1 MKILIKFILFYL
13 VCDKMKNSV
22 ETVLVDII
30 KVQRMEDIYLQ
41 RVYMIFIICGK
52 RKIRKCIIEIFVLIP
67 LYFHIKI
74 MV

>member
-30 KVQRMEDIYLQ
+30 KV
-41 RVYMIFIICGK
+41 
-52 RKIRKCIIEIFVLIP
+52 
-67 LYFHIKI
+67 
-74 MV
+74 